1 MVVAYVSMAWYEPFP
16 ITMTAMYQHTG
27 SRCMAN
33 ETYFEYLM
41 AAWQVESSHLLYGH
55 KLGSSDTLF
64 ELVESICNVVQA
76 HRNVW

>member
-1 MVVAYVSMAWYEPFP
+1 
-16 ITMTAMYQHTG
+16 
-27 SRCMAN
+27 MAN

-64 ELVESICNVVQA
+64 ELVQSICNVVQA